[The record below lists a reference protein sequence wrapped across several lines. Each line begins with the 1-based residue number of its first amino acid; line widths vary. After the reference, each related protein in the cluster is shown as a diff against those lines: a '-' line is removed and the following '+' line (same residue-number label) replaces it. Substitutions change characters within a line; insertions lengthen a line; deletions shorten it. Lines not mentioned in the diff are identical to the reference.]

1 MEHVDELISG
11 YALHGLDAADERLVL
26 EHVETCE
33 RCRVQLREM
42 EAVAAALAFA
52 APQADPPPEL
62 RDRLLEAI
70 GPEVVPSSPLEAR
83 PQPRARWWWWPRF
96 SAVAVPV
103 LGLAVIA
110 LTVWNIS
117 LGGDVNDSAVRSVAP
132 IANVGNVVSF
142 SGGQAA
148 VVGGLKPAPAGH
160 TYEAWVIPRGQTVP
174 QAAGT
179 FAGGDDLSF
188 TLTRNA
194 SVGDTI
200 VITLEPGTGGSA
212 PKGPVVGKTSI

>member
-1 MEHVDELISG
+1 VEHVDELISG

-70 GPEVVPSSPLEAR
+70 GPEVVPSAPLEAR

-117 LGGDVNDSAVRSVAP
+117 LSGDVNDSAVRSVAP
-132 IANVGNVVSF
+132 IANVGDVVSF

>member
-26 EHVETCE
+26 EHVQTCE

-52 APQADPPPEL
+52 APQAEPPPEL

-70 GPEVVPSSPLEAR
+70 GPEVVPSAPSAP
-83 PQPRARWWWWPRF
+83 PQPHARWSWWPRV

-110 LTVWNIS
+110 LAVWNIS
-117 LGGDVNDSAVRSVAP
+117 LRGDVNNGEVRSVAP
-132 IANVGNVVSF
+132 IADVGNVVSF
-142 SGGQAA
+142 SGGQAT

-160 TYEAWVIPRGQTVP
+160 TYEAWVIPKGEAVP

-179 FAGGDDLSF
+179 FAGGNDMSF

-194 SVGDTI
+194 SAGDTI

-212 PKGPVVGKTSI
+212 PKGPVVGKASI

>member
-1 MEHVDELISG
+1 VEHVDQLISG
-11 YALHGLDAADERLVL
+11 YALHGLDSADERLVL

-52 APQADPPPEL
+52 APQAEPSPEL

-70 GPEVVPSSPLEAR
+70 GPEVVPSAPPEAP
-83 PQPRARWWWWPRF
+83 PQPRARWSWWPRI

-103 LGLAVIA
+103 LGVAVIA
-110 LTVWNIS
+110 LAVWNIS
-117 LGGDVNDSAVRSVAP
+117 LRGDVKDADVRSVAP
-132 IANVGNVVSF
+132 IANVGSVVSF
-142 SGGQAA
+142 SGGQAT
-148 VVGGLKPAPAGH
+148 VFGGLKQAPADH
-160 TYEAWVIPRGQTVP
+160 TYEAWVIPKGETVP

-179 FAGGDDLSF
+179 FAGGNDMSF

-194 SVGDTI
+194 SAGDTI

>member
-1 MEHVDELISG
+1 VEHVDELISG

-52 APQADPPPEL
+52 APQAEPPPEL

-70 GPEVVPSSPLEAR
+70 GPEVVPSAPPVA
-83 PQPRARWWWWPRF
+83 PQPRARWPWWPRV

-110 LTVWNIS
+110 LAVWNIS
-117 LGGDVNDSAVRSVAP
+117 LRGDVKDGDVRSVAP
-132 IANVGNVVSF
+132 IANVGSVVSF
-142 SGGQAA
+142 SGGQAT
-148 VVGGLKPAPAGH
+148 VFGGLKPAPADH
-160 TYEAWVIPRGQTVP
+160 TYEAWVIPKGETVP

-179 FAGGDDLSF
+179 FAGGNDMSF

-194 SVGDTI
+194 AVGDTI

>member
-52 APQADPPPEL
+52 APQAEPPPEL

-70 GPEVVPSSPLEAR
+70 GPEVVPSSPPEAP
-83 PQPRARWWWWPRF
+83 PQPRTRWSWWPRA

-110 LTVWNIS
+110 LAVWNIS
-117 LGGDVNDSAVRSVAP
+117 LRGDVNNGEVRSVAP
-132 IANVGNVVSF
+132 IADVGNVVSF
-142 SGGQAA
+142 SGGQAT
-148 VVGGLKPAPAGH
+148 VVGGLKPAPADH
-160 TYEAWVIPRGQTVP
+160 TYEAWVIPKGETVP

-179 FAGGDDLSF
+179 FAGGNDMSF

-194 SVGDTI
+194 SAGDTI